1 MYEKGTVVLVPFP
14 FTDLSG
20 KKVRPAIIV
29 SNSKVGSDVVVLFVT
44 SQSKLKAKHVVAIAP
59 DSENGIKTKSK
70 IVCSKIA
77 TLEARIILGELGKTS
92 SSVQKKIEAELKKV
106 LGL

>member
-1 MYEKGTVVLVPFP
+1 MYKKGTIVLVPFP

-20 KKVRPAIIV
+20 SKVRPAVII
-29 SNSKVGSDVVVLFVT
+29 SDGKVGSDVVLLFIT
-44 SQSKLKAKHVVAIAP
+44 SQKKLKGKHIIPFAP
-59 DSENGIKTKSK
+59 DEANGIKVASK

-77 TLEARIILGELGKTS
+77 TLEAKIILGELGSLSMLMLKS
-92 SSVQKKIEAELKKV
+92 IDAELKKV

>member
-20 KKVRPAIIV
+20 SKVRPAVIV
-29 SNSKVGSDVVVLFVT
+29 SDGKVGSDIVLLFIT
-44 SQSKLKAKHVVAIAP
+44 SQSKLKGKHIVQINP
-59 DSENGIKTKSK
+59 DQQNGIKTKSK

-77 TLEARIILGELGKTS
+77 TLESKIILGELGVLATPVLKS
-92 SSVQKKIEAELKKV
+92 IDIELKKV

>member
-1 MYEKGTVVLVPFP
+1 MYKKGTIVLVPFP

-20 KKVRPAIIV
+20 NKVRPAVIV
-29 SNSKVGSDVVVLFVT
+29 SDGKISADVVLLFIT
-44 SQSKLKAKHVVAIAP
+44 SQSKLKGKHLVQVAP
-59 DSENGIKTKSK
+59 DKENGIKTKSK

-77 TLEARIILGELGKTS
+77 TLEAKIILGELGILS
-92 SSVQKKIEAELKKV
+92 PSVQKSIDVELKKV

>member
-1 MYEKGTVVLVPFP
+1 MYKKGTIVLVPFP

-20 KKVRPAIIV
+20 SKVRPAVIV
-29 SNSKVGSDVVVLFVT
+29 SDGKLGSDVVLLFIT
-44 SQSKLKAKHVVAIAP
+44 SQQKLKGKHLVQVTP
-59 DSENGIKTKSK
+59 DQENGIKTKSK

-77 TLEARIILGELGKTS
+77 TLEAKIILGELGSLSQTVLKG
-92 SSVQKKIEAELKKV
+92 IDIELKKV

>member
-1 MYEKGTVVLVPFP
+1 MYKKGTIVLVPFP

-20 KKVRPAIIV
+20 SKVRPAVIV
-29 SNSKVGSDVVVLFVT
+29 SDGKVGSDVVLLFIT
-44 SQSKLKAKHVVAIAP
+44 SQLKLKGRHIVQVVP
-59 DSENGIKTKSK
+59 DQENGIKTKSK

-77 TLEARIILGELGKTS
+77 TLEAKIILGELGVLAPPVLKS
-92 SSVQKKIEAELKKV
+92 IDIELKKV

>member
-1 MYEKGTVVLVPFP
+1 MYKKGTIVLVPFP

-20 KKVRPAIIV
+20 NKVRPAVIV
-29 SNSKVGSDVVVLFVT
+29 SDGKIGADVVLLFVT
-44 SQSKLKAKHVVAIAP
+44 SQLKLKEKHLVQVTP
-59 DSENGIKTKSK
+59 DAENGIKTKSK

-77 TLEARIILGELGKTS
+77 TLEAKIILGELGSLSTS
-92 SSVQKKIEAELKKV
+92 VITSIDIELKKV